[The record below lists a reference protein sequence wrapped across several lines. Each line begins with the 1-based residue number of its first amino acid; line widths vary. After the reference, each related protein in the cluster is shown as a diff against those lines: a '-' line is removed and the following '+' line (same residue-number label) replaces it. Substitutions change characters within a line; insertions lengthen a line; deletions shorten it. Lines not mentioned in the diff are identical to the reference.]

1 MTFGS
6 RPPLALTLPAL
17 AGALMLL
24 AQPAG
29 AQTDAPKA
37 EGLERAQKAA
47 DAVFHWIKLNAD
59 KGASRQTPAPAP
71 APVAA
76 PRKAAPV
83 AAAPRPAPA
92 APVAAPPPV
101 TAAAP
106 APSPA
111 PSAAAPLPAPAAVAA
126 MAASEPEP
134 ERGPLV
140 LAAAAPAPQPGAP
153 LAAAA
158 RAVEPP
164 PAPAEEAEVPL
175 KLLVKVEPTIP
186 RQLQAQNF
194 RKGFAQ
200 VQFTVEADGTV
211 SRVQTLKASNSRLGT
226 AAVDAVKQ
234 WRFAPIPK
242 PRDAAV
248 EVAFNNGDE

>member
-59 KGASRQTPAPAP
+59 KGASRQTPA
-71 APVAA
+71 AA

-92 APVAAPPPV
+92 APAPAAA

-106 APSPA
+106 APTA
-111 PSAAAPLPAPAAVAA
+111 
-126 MAASEPEP
+126 AASEPEP
-134 ERGPLV
+134 ERAPVV
-140 LAAAAPAPQPGAP
+140 LAAAAPAPQPAAP

-164 PAPAEEAEVPL
+164 PAPAEDTEVPL
-175 KLLVKVEPTIP
+175 KLLVKVEPAIP

-200 VQFTVEADGTV
+200 VQFTVEPDGSV

-226 AAVDAVKQ
+226 AAVDAVRQ

-242 PRDAAV
+242 ARDAAV